1 MAKVKG
7 AQNLSMALVREININ
22 NLGNKNLVEPICHRH
37 CLGHWVNQRKMV
49 FFVNKST
56 HSSIV
61 PLFNCPKN
69 CNSVEKL
76 L

>member
-7 AQNLSMALVREININ
+7 AQNISMALVREANIN
-22 NLGNKNLVEPICHRH
+22 NLGNKNLVEPICHSHR
-37 CLGHWVNQRKMV
+37 LGHWVNQRKIV

-61 PLFNCPKN
+61 PL
-69 CNSVEKL
+69 SQKL
-76 L
+76 